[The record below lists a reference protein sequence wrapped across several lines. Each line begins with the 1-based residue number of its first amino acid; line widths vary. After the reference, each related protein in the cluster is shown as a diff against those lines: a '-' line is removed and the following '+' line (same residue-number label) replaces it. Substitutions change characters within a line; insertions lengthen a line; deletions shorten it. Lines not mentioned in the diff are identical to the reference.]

1 MEIGKHVDL
10 LILTVLSV
18 LSGCYSIPLDQF
30 FPFGD
35 ETEDIL
41 SNLSDDGSV
50 AVQLGTGFVFYG
62 TCYTTLYVS
71 FTHTKLYI
79 MIIIHPRSFIYMYV
93 CMHITII
100 IIYIYI

>member
-1 MEIGKHVDL
+1 MEIGKPDL

-41 SNLSDDGSV
+41 SNLSDDGSI
-50 AVQLGTGFVFYG
+50 AVQLGAGFVFYD
-62 TCYTTLYVS
+62 TSYTILYVS
-71 FTHTKLYI
+71 FIQDYI
-79 MIIIHPRSFIYMYV
+79 
-93 CMHITII
+93 
-100 IIYIYI
+100 